1 MDSLNSEQPIEASG
15 PDLGNRTATEH
26 LTNVQLN
33 EVGHADGPGSHEEQM
48 QPIQSSGH
56 SDAASSVP
64 SAVKLISLW
73 SVQQAISG
81 KGATL
86 EPLQEC
92 WRLAQNS
99 STEVR
104 YTPVFD
110 RSQQLRWFNAVK
122 KARDGNTLLGKPL
135 ADCMRK
141 ERQRNPAAAKVR
153 EARLKATKFHFVNE

>member
-33 EVGHADGPGSHEEQM
+33 EVGCADGPGTHEEQI

-99 STEVR
+99 RTEVR
-104 YTPVFD
+104 YTPIFD
-110 RSQQLRWFNAVK
+110 R
-122 KARDGNTLLGKPL
+122 
-135 ADCMRK
+135 
-141 ERQRNPAAAKVR
+141 
-153 EARLKATKFHFVNE
+153 